1 MYVAFIVLAVLVVL
15 GSVSLLLRKHA
26 QTRRTRDL
34 PPRRKFR
41 VGQLWTYKTRPHETA
56 SRLTILRIERFGKAN
71 AIHVHVSDLSIQNP
85 SSPTGISTFISH
97 APFAE
102 TALAGSVEQI
112 VGKGKPPASFD
123 QAYAA
128 WRKKALAKRAGLFTI
143 GVSEAIDGVER
154 AFARSAS
161 VPGSSRFSD

>member
-1 MYVAFIVLAVLVVL
+1 MHVASIVFSALLILGVVL
-15 GSVSLLLRKHA
+15 LLLRKRA
-26 QTRRTRDL
+26 EARRTSPTPL
-34 PPRRKFR
+34 PPNFR
-41 VGQLWTYKTRPHETA
+41 VGQLWTYKTRPNETA

-71 AIHVHVSDLSIQNP
+71 AVHVYVSDLSIQNP
-85 SSPTGISTFISH
+85 SSPTGVSTFISH
-97 APFAE
+97 APFSEA
-102 TALAGSVEQI
+102 ALAGSVEQI

-143 GVSEAIDGVER
+143 SVAEAIDGVER
-154 AFARSAS
+154 AFARAAS